1 LPRRMHLKK
10 KRKKIKKL
18 KDEPEIVVIEEPEE
32 LFEAELEIAKM
43 TLGMAKELRRLS
55 KKKPRYIA

>member
-1 LPRRMHLKK
+1 MHLKK